1 QIKDKEIKFKQ
12 IKFPEDLY
20 YSCVWSGA
28 PSSTKGF
35 VEKFNKYKK
44 EHPSDFISAIEEMT
58 YIANTGIEYFEND
71 NISKFLNFYDKYF
84 NALLKMN
91 EQMNI
96 PVISDAHN
104 SIYKIARNSGAYY
117 KSSGAGGGDLGIV
130 FSDDPSIIKR
140 VNNNLKENG
149 FDILDLKF
157 SSEGVRNFTSTGNLN
172 EELAYS

>member
-1 QIKDKEIKFKQ
+1 
-12 IKFPEDLY
+12 
-20 YSCVWSGA
+20 
-28 PSSTKGF
+28 
-35 VEKFNKYKK
+35 
-44 EHPSDFISAIEEMT
+44 
-58 YIANTGIEYFEND
+58 
-71 NISKFLNFYDKYF
+71 LNFYDKYF